1 MFSRSYYIVRR
12 SIMILDCVQSVIP
25 TLACLLFQAS
35 ICLTK
40 FASSGTEEQMKSSL
54 LDTRY
59 DFRVVMKA
67 LPLFWTGILGSSDQ
81 VLTYRYHWWKKREK
95 EKKKIHRNVFF
106 ANQLLYGQYFQ
117 RRNEPAALFL
127 STPKRHLCT
136 CMQSYI
142 MIYHRSSS
150 SRRYSSIE

>member
-25 TLACLLFQAS
+25 TLAWLLFQAS

-67 LPLFWTGILGSSDQ
+67 LPLF
-81 VLTYRYHWWKKREK
+81 
-95 EKKKIHRNVFF
+95 
-106 ANQLLYGQYFQ
+106 
-117 RRNEPAALFL
+117 
-127 STPKRHLCT
+127 
-136 CMQSYI
+136 
-142 MIYHRSSS
+142 
-150 SRRYSSIE
+150 